1 MRYNVVGAKIPES
14 IKRPGRCGKEPVR
27 LLKSMLVDSVIVTY
41 FLGEVPL
48 YAQPSSHK
56 YGKNMVR

>member
-41 FLGEVPL
+41 FLGG
-48 YAQPSSHK
+48 SSLPATLFA
-56 YGKNMVR
+56 